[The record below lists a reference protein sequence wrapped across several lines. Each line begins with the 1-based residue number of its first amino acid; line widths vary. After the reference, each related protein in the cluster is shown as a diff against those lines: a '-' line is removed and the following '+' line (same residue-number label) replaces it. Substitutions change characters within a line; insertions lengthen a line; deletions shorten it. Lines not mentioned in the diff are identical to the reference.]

1 MGIFPRIF
9 SKNEGNF
16 IFVPFIF
23 VFLFRK
29 VINKTE
35 FLAINQ

>member
-1 MGIFPRIF
+1 MGIFPNF
-9 SKNEGNF
+9 SRNF
-16 IFVPFIF
+16 VFVPFIF